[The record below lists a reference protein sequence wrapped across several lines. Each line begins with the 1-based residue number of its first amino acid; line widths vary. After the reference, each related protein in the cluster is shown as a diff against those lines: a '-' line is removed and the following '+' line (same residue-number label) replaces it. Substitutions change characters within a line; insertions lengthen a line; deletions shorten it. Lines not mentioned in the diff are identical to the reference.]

1 MRLKDKVAIVT
12 GGSKGIGQAI
22 AATFAREGARVA
34 ICSRASSQAEGQA
47 VVSTIREAGGEAIY
61 IQADI
66 AVMADAQRL
75 VEETVNEWGRLDILC
90 NNAGVGMLRTVE
102 ETTAEEWRTLLA
114 INLDGA
120 FHCSKFA
127 IPAMRRLG
135 EGSIVNIASVAS
147 FVGFKADA
155 AYCTSKGGLL
165 MLTRQMALDYAPENI
180 RVNAVCP
187 GFIRT
192 YQLEQYLG
200 QKPDPA
206 AAWAEVVA
214 HHPMVSIGS
223 TEEVAA
229 AAVFFASDESSFIT
243 GAHLAVDGG
252 LLVRP

>member
-102 ETTAEEWRTLLA
+102 ETTAEE
-114 INLDGA
+114 
-120 FHCSKFA
+120 
-127 IPAMRRLG
+127 
-135 EGSIVNIASVAS
+135 
-147 FVGFKADA
+147 
-155 AYCTSKGGLL
+155 
-165 MLTRQMALDYAPENI
+165 
-180 RVNAVCP
+180 
-187 GFIRT
+187 
-192 YQLEQYLG
+192 
-200 QKPDPA
+200 
-206 AAWAEVVA
+206 
-214 HHPMVSIGS
+214 
-223 TEEVAA
+223 
-229 AAVFFASDESSFIT
+229 
-243 GAHLAVDGG
+243 
-252 LLVRP
+252 